1 MTLFQME
8 EPMLAYPTE
17 KDKRQHRRLPALSL
31 TADIKTKKGLFT
43 SWYSTIALD
52 FNIYGV
58 AVILPN
64 EPVLGSK
71 TQLKLSL
78 SMDMTDVKVAQIEAK
93 VVNKVMVDSKKGE
106 WRAGFIFSNQSKH
119 SQETS
124 KQLNRINNYLERNS
138 LLKDKLKDDK

>member
-1 MTLFQME
+1 ME
-8 EPMLAYPTE
+8 YSMLAYPHE
-17 KDKRQHRRLPALSL
+17 KDKRQHRRLPAISL
-31 TADIKTKKGLFT
+31 TADIKVKKGLFT
-43 SWYSTIALD
+43 SWYSAIALD
-52 FNIYGV
+52 FNTYGV
-58 AVILPN
+58 AVVLPN

-78 SMDMTDVKVAQIEAK
+78 SMDMTDVKVGQIEVK

-124 KQLNRINNYLERNS
+124 KQLNRIKEYLERNEV
-138 LLKDKLKDDK
+138 LKDKLKDEK

>member
-1 MTLFQME
+1 ME
-8 EPMLAYPTE
+8 DSMLAYPQE

-31 TADIKTKKGLFT
+31 TADIKVKKGLFT
-43 SWYSTIALD
+43 NWYSATALD

-78 SMDMTDVKVAQIEAK
+78 SMDMTDVNVGQIEAK

-124 KQLNRINNYLERNS
+124 KQLNRIKEYLERNEV
-138 LLKDKLKDDK
+138 LKDKLKDGR

>member
-1 MTLFQME
+1 
-8 EPMLAYPTE
+8 MLAYPKE
-17 KDKRQHRRLPALSL
+17 KDKRQHRRLPAISL
-31 TADIKTKKGLFT
+31 TADIKIKKGLFT
-43 SWYSTIALD
+43 NWHSVTALD

-78 SMDMTDVKVAQIEAK
+78 SMDMTDVKVGQIEAK

-106 WRAGFIFSNQSKH
+106 WRAGYIFSNQSKH
-119 SQETS
+119 SQETT
-124 KQLNRINNYLERNS
+124 KQLDRINDYLERNNI
-138 LLKDKLKDDK
+138 LKDKLKDEKGR